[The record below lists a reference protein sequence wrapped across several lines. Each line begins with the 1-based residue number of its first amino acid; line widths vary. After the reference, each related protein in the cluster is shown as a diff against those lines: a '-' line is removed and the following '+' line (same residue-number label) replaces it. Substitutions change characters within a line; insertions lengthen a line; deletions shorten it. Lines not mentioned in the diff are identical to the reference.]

1 MINMSRKE
9 LVISFCLIL
18 IIFLVGFFLRAEA
31 ADLSGIPADE
41 RANFQDQNGLPYM
54 YDMDS
59 YYHYR
64 LTSNFINHG
73 YLGDTII
80 NGTEYDLHSYFP
92 PGKATNY
99 PPMLIYLTA
108 TIFYLVNFFTEIPLI
123 YICYWLIAFIA
134 PLSGVIAYLFTNR
147 ITNKYGAFIAGILT
161 VVAPFYFF
169 RTIPSWFDTDVFI
182 LLFPL
187 LISWIIFEATNT
199 DKNNKLVL
207 YSILAGIITVLFALS
222 WDGWAY
228 IFFIIILAFL
238 VYFISSIFLKFKI
251 TNSLKVFAVFISVV
265 LFLVLVLGFS
275 NLDSILFP
283 LNFVELSSNSNWPNI
298 YLSVA
303 ELRIPS
309 LMNIIIGTGPFLLGL
324 GILGLI
330 CIPIYLKKKETYNFL
345 NQFNWFFYI
354 FLLIWVLIGV
364 FSLIKG
370 VRFILL
376 LIPPLIIASG
386 IMTGL
391 FLDFLSNSKLKDKK
405 LFISLFF
412 MILILIPSVMMV
424 YDFDSKSKLMD
435 DEMYDAGIWI
445 NENTSNN
452 TIIVSDWVYGHF
464 FTAVS
469 NRPVLIDGST
479 QNSPRTYLI
488 YKAFVTDNE
497 TLSVGIFRM
506 LTNSGDMGYLTL
518 NEYTGNT
525 TETVEILNDILGV
538 DNNTAKEILIKN
550 YEFTDEMADNILEYT
565 HPAVENS
572 YVLVTNDNMLKTG
585 SWVFDFGEWDFVN
598 NANKN
603 FVYSYG
609 NLTINQHN
617 ITSDDGLFMD
627 LETQNIL
634 WNNTTPYNLII
645 IENGSVEKRN
655 INNESNLSVILN
667 IDEKIFV
674 VIDKQFEDSL
684 FTKLVIEKVDSK
696 FFKKIYKNQDVMV
709 WRLEVNE

>member
-1 MINMSRKE
+1 
-9 LVISFCLIL
+9 
-18 IIFLVGFFLRAEA
+18 
-31 ADLSGIPADE
+31 
-41 RANFQDQNGLPYM
+41 
-54 YDMDS
+54 
-59 YYHYR
+59 
-64 LTSNFINHG
+64 
-73 YLGDTII
+73 
-80 NGTEYDLHSYFP
+80 
-92 PGKATNY
+92 
-99 PPMLIYLTA
+99 
-108 TIFYLVNFFTEIPLI
+108 
-123 YICYWLIAFIA
+123 
-134 PLSGVIAYLFTNR
+134 
-147 ITNKYGAFIAGILT
+147 
-161 VVAPFYFF
+161 
-169 RTIPSWFDTDVFI
+169 
-182 LLFPL
+182 
-187 LISWIIFEATNT
+187 
-199 DKNNKLVL
+199 
-207 YSILAGIITVLFALS
+207 
-222 WDGWAY
+222 
-228 IFFIIILAFL
+228 
-238 VYFISSIFLKFKI
+238 
-251 TNSLKVFAVFISVV
+251 
-265 LFLVLVLGFS
+265 
-275 NLDSILFP
+275 
-283 LNFVELSSNSNWPNI
+283 
-298 YLSVA
+298 
-303 ELRIPS
+303 
-309 LMNIIIGTGPFLLGL
+309 MNIIIGTGPFLLGV

-424 YDFDSKSKLMD
+424 YDFNTKTKLMD

-488 YKAFVTDNE
+488 YKAFATDNE

-538 DNNTAKEILIKN
+538 GNDTAKEILIKK
-550 YEFTDEMADNILEYT
+550 YEFTDEMADNVLKYT

-585 SWVFDFGEWDFVN
+585 SWVFDFGEWDFAN

-603 FVYSYG
+603 FAYSYG
-609 NLTINQHN
+609 NLTINQHK
-617 ITSDDGLFMD
+617 ITSDNGLFMD

-634 WNNTTPYNLII
+634 WKNTTPYNII
-645 IENGSVEKRN
+645 IVKNDTVEKRN
-655 INNESNLSVILN
+655 INNESNLSVILD
-667 IDEKIFV
+667 IDEKTFV

-684 FTKLVIEKVDSK
+684 FTKLIIEKDDSK
-696 FFKKIYKNQDVMV
+696 FFKKIYKNQDVIV
-709 WRLEVNE
+709 WNIKE

>member
-9 LVISFCLIL
+9 LAISFCLIL

-73 YLGDTII
+73 YVGDTII

-92 PGKATNY
+92 PGKTTNY

-108 TIFYLVNFFTEIPLI
+108 SIFYLVNFFTEIPLI

-134 PLSGVIAYLFTNR
+134 PLSGVVAYLFTNR

-161 VVAPFYFF
+161 VTAPFYFF
-169 RTIPSWFDTDVFI
+169 RTIPSWFDTDIFI
-182 LLFPL
+182 VLFPL
-187 LISWIIFEATNT
+187 LISWLIFEATNT
-199 DKNNKLVL
+199 DKNNKIVL
-207 YSILAGIITVLFALS
+207 YSILAGIITVFFALS

-228 IFFIIILAFL
+228 IFFIIILSFL

-251 TNSLKVFAVFISVV
+251 TNSLKVFVVFISVV
-265 LFLVLVLGFS
+265 LVLVLVLGFS

-283 LNFVELSSNSNWPNI
+283 LNFVEASSHSNWPNI

-309 LMNIIIGTGPFLLGL
+309 FVDVIIGTGPFLLGL

-330 CIPIYLKKKETYNFL
+330 CIPIYLKKKETYNFF

-424 YDFDSKSKLMD
+424 YDFNTKTKLMD

-452 TIIVSDWVYGHF
+452 AIVISDWVYGHF

-488 YKAFVTDNE
+488 YKAFATDNE

-538 DNNTAKEILIKN
+538 GNDTAKEILIKK
-550 YEFTDEMADNILEYT
+550 YEFTDEMADNVLKYT

-585 SWVFDFGEWDFVN
+585 SWVFDFGEWDFAN

-603 FVYSYG
+603 FAYSYG
-609 NLTINQHN
+609 NLTINQHK
-617 ITSDDGLFMD
+617 ITSDNGLFMD

-634 WNNTTPYNLII
+634 WKNTTPYNII
-645 IENGSVEKRN
+645 IVKNDTVEKRN
-655 INNESNLSVILN
+655 INNESNLSVILD
-667 IDEKIFV
+667 IDEKTFV

-684 FTKLVIEKVDSK
+684 FTKLIIEKDDSK
-696 FFKKIYKNQDVMV
+696 FFKKIYKNQDVIV
-709 WRLEVNE
+709 WNIKE